1 MVKLKTFTN
10 EQNKPY
16 ILSLFQSLSLYTTYM
31 QCERG
36 LKSERERERDCVRK
50 CFVSVPIQNRFRKR
64 EGNSETYSASGKIS
78 QPHHLFVG
86 QKDVLPIYFSAQRAV
101 QFGIENVGRVGESA
115 KRKRG

>member
-36 LKSERERERDCVRK
+36 LKSERERERLCSQVFCKRAHSK
-50 CFVSVPIQNRFRKR
+50 PVWKER

-78 QPHHLFVG
+78 QPRHLFVG
-86 QKDVLPIYFSAQRAV
+86 QKDVLPIYFSARHAV